1 MTMILKVL
9 LAIVMF
15 FALIYAS
22 SPLFLPFFEKRINK
36 IESRFQYTASK
47 KAQDFHSTLF
57 VADLHGDPL
66 FSYRN
71 LLRRNPSG
79 HMDLPRLIEG
89 NIRLQVFGVPTQ
101 IPLFANIDR
110 NSSKV
115 GLGGVLAFLQHWPL
129 NTWYSGKN
137 RALYQGKKLHDL
149 EAKSQG
155 TLTIIKTSTQLKEY
169 AQVKAAEN
177 RGVAGLLML
186 EGAHVMKKIP
196 EDLEEL
202 YHKGFRIIGLSH
214 LTDNHLGGSAQGIEK
229 GGLTEV
235 GRKAVKRIEELHMII
250 DLTHASPALMDD
262 VLSIASRPVLVS
274 HTGVKGCVNNN
285 RNLSDE
291 QLKAVASKGGLIG
304 IGFWEEAVGQQGVES
319 IVNSIKYA
327 SDLLGV
333 KHIALGSDFDGGVAV
348 PFDATGMVHITEGLM
363 NRGFSKEEIN
373 MIMGE
378 NAFNF
383 LVKVLPL
390 D

>member
-22 SPLFLPFFEKRINK
+22 SLLFLPFFEKRINK

-177 RGVAGLLML
+177 RGVAGILML

-235 GRKAVKRIEELHMII
+235 GRKVVKRIEELHMII

-304 IGFWEEAVGQQGVES
+304 IGFWEEAVGQEGVES

-383 LVKVLPL
+383 LVTVLPL